1 MLSLIMRFLGNWKV
15 IAGVLAVVG
24 VVGTGLVISNYS
36 NKIDSQRQEIANKQ
50 LMLSQVQDALKN
62 NLDQQKKEQQARD
75 AADQRYQDALK
86 KKEKDLLKLEEA
98 IEKAGED
105 DEKFDEC
112 MSYDLSDGVYDS
124 LFNTTKGSDA
134 G

>member
-15 IAGVLAVVG
+15 IAGVLAIVG
-24 VVGTGLVISNYS
+24 IVGSGLVISNYS
-36 NKIDSQRQEIANKQ
+36 NKIDSQRQEIANKE
-50 LMLSQVQDALKN
+50 LMLDQVQDALKN
-62 NLDQQKKEQQARD
+62 NLDQQKREQQARD
-75 AADQRYQDALK
+75 AADQRYQDALR
-86 KKEKDLLKLEEA
+86 KKEKDLRKLEEA

-112 MSYDLSDGVYDS
+112 MSYDLPNGVYDS
-124 LFNTTKGSDA
+124 LFNTTEGGNS